1 MMHSSNSSDTV
12 ASMTFAY
19 RYSTAPMMDWTDQHW
34 RVFARTLTRRALLYT
49 EMVTAPAL
57 VHGNLEYLT
66 AHDPSEYPL
75 ALQLGGSK
83 PEELALAVKRVR
95 DLGFC
100 EINLNLGCPSDR
112 VQAGAFGAALMAN
125 PDQVA
130 RCLIAMQ
137 DASGAQ
143 GPEITAKIRLGINDQ
158 NEEDSLPEFIQV
170 LDRIGIQ
177 RIIIHAR
184 KAILGG
190 LSTKQNREIPPLN
203 YPLVYQIKK
212 NFPHLT
218 IILNGGLKSS
228 ASCLA
233 QMNQVDGVMVGRYA
247 YQMPSCLLEV
257 DPLFFQSPPPHAS
270 VEDAL
275 EAYRPYVEQGLQ
287 KGLPLK
293 HFTRHLVGLYHEV
306 PGARLFRRVLSESAH
321 RPGADWSVVDSA
333 LGHIRESMDYV
344 EHSGLAS

>member
-12 ASMTFAY
+12 TGMTPAY
-19 RYSTAPMMDWTDQHW
+19 RYSTAPMMDWTDRHW
-34 RVFARTLTRRALLYT
+34 RVFARMLTRHALLYT

-57 VHGNLEYLT
+57 IHGNLAYLT
-66 AHDPSEYPL
+66 AHAPSEYPL

-83 PEELALAVKRVR
+83 PEELALAVKYVK

-112 VQAGAFGAALMAN
+112 VQAGAFGAALMAS
-125 PDQVA
+125 PEQVA

-137 DASGAQ
+137 DASGSD

-170 LDRIGIQ
+170 LDTVGIR

-190 LSTKQNREIPPLN
+190 LSPKQNREIPPLN

-228 ASCLA
+228 TSCLA
-233 QMNQVDGVMVGRYA
+233 QLAHVDGVMVGRHA
-247 YQMPSCLLEV
+247 YQMPSTLLDV
-257 DPLFFQSPPPHAS
+257 DPLFFQAPAPHS
-270 VEDAL
+270 CVEDAL
-275 EAYRPYVEQGLQ
+275 QAYRPYVEQGLRQ
-287 KGLPLK
+287 GLPLK

-306 PGARLFRRVLSESAH
+306 PGARLYRRTLSESAH

-333 LGHIRESMDYV
+333 LRHIRESMDYV
-344 EHSGLAS
+344 EHPGLAS